1 MKLLD
6 FQVEIFRDAQV
17 LKLPLLPIRTF
28 HPFLSKLLI
37 EKSPRMPELLKVV
50 VLCVA
55 TLFVCK
61 IAVVNFED

>member
-1 MKLLD
+1 M
-6 FQVEIFRDAQV
+6 

-61 IAVVNFED
+61 IAVVNFEN